1 MFMRERD
8 ELIALKQRD
17 KGVEK
22 REVKKKYVYGKEK
35 KKKREKKRKERKRK
49 GNKDMMRGESS

>member
-8 ELIALKQRD
+8 ELIALKKRD

-35 KKKREKKRKERKRK
+35 K
-49 GNKDMMRGESS
+49 